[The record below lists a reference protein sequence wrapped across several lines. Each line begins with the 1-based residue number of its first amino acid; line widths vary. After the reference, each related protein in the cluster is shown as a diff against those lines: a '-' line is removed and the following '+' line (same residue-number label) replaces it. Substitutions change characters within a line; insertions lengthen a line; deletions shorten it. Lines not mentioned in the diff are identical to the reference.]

1 MKVKR
6 LIDEPSLQSFRMPF
20 TAAHPAILVPLK
32 KVPEK
37 YISWTALI
45 IGSMVPDMEYFIWL
59 SSGSFLSH
67 TKMGIFY
74 FDLPMTFLLAFF
86 WQQSAVFVCR
96 KRWPYLKAQ
105 YLSQRVEYFPDY
117 LKKHWFKFTV
127 SALIGIL
134 THLAWDSFSHAKGYM
149 AVNVFP
155 VLIEHISVFGI
166 YTRLCYVVWYI
177 STIVGLMVIA
187 AAIFD
192 FKAIFRTRP
201 GNFKNNLI
209 FMLKVELIAIVIG
222 IIRVFMG
229 LDDNIPR
236 HLIII
241 ALGASIYA
249 FALMILFERRK
260 FNA

>member
-1 MKVKR
+1 
-6 LIDEPSLQSFRMPF
+6 MPF

-67 TKMGIFY
+67 TRMGIFY

-105 YLSQRVEYFPDY
+105 YLHQRIEYFPDY
-117 LKKHWFKFTV
+117 LKKHWLKFTV
-127 SALIGIL
+127 SALVGIL
-134 THLAWDSFSHAKGYM
+134 SHLAWDSFSHAKGYM

-155 VLIEHISVFGI
+155 VLIEHISILGV

-177 STIVGLMVIA
+177 STIVGLIVIA
-187 AAIFD
+187 ATMFD
-192 FKAIFRTRP
+192 FKAVFRKRA
-201 GNFKNNLI
+201 GNFKSNLI
-209 FMLKVELIAIVIG
+209 FMLKVELIAIIIG
-222 IIRVFMG
+222 TIRVFMG

-249 FALMILFERRK
+249 FAIMILWSRRNS
-260 FNA
+260 NA

>member
-1 MKVKR
+1 
-6 LIDEPSLQSFRMPF
+6 MPF

-67 TKMGIFY
+67 TRMGIFY

-86 WQQSAVFVCR
+86 WQQSAVFICR

-105 YLSQRVEYFPDY
+105 YLHQRIEYFPDY

-127 SALIGIL
+127 SALVGIL
-134 THLAWDSFSHAKGYM
+134 SHLAWDSFSHAKGYM

-155 VLIEHISVFGI
+155 VLIEHISIMGI
-166 YTRLCYVVWYI
+166 YTRLCYVVWYV
-177 STIVGLMVIA
+177 STIVGLLAIA
-187 AAIFD
+187 ATMFD
-192 FKAIFRTRP
+192 FKAVFRHRS
-201 GNFKNNLI
+201 GNFKSNLI

-222 IIRVFMG
+222 VIRVLMG

-249 FALMILFERRK
+249 FAIMILWSRRNSK
-260 FNA
+260 A